1 MTDFIKEI
9 LQETKGN
16 YYFYVFPLAI
26 IVLLILLKRR
36 RISFVL
42 PLILITIGIVN
53 PLFYY
58 VWNKLGLYAYWRIL
72 WIVPIIPVF
81 ATLGSAINERI
92 DNRWFKIV
100 TTLVFASVLAL
111 MGSFVYLGEGGC
123 FVIPATNV
131 SKVPQGVADVADYL
145 LSLKEKPRII
155 AESSISTYIRQYT
168 GDIDT
173 LYGRDVSGYIFSASS
188 DAREVSNELESLVED
203 ITVSEDVSLN
213 DLYNGRN
220 MSAVADVMLNDG
232 YDYLVLNEVSE
243 KLLDQLDESGFELV
257 QNISGYS
264 IYAVNGNPT
273 VIKKRNELGQV
284 ISETSVDEEGNP
296 VVNDDG
302 YSTILYEYDR
312 NGNVSKV
319 FYTDV
324 NGKGVLDRNNRA
336 GYEREYDL
344 QDHIILERNI
354 DQDGNPIVAN
364 NEYAEMRREY
374 MGKYWTKTSY
384 YDTSGNLLNNTFGYA
399 STERQLNEKGNVLDQ
414 VYYGEDGNKI
424 VTTYGY
430 AEIKKQY
437 DGNYVVKEAY
447 YGANSGLLN
456 NKYGYAYVVN
466 SKNGNSE
473 THKYYGE
480 NEKPVMTT
488 FGYSI
493 VTREFDENK
502 NIISEKYYDTED
514 KPLYMLAGYCGYIQ
528 AFDEDNKLISRTY
541 IDENDKP
548 VLRTDGYSMARWIKK
563 NDVYSLHL
571 YDLDS
576 NEIPLSGINLAKDIK
591 DDWSEWITPKYNIV
605 NSTGDFGYLNLGE
618 KNTGD
623 SFMCQIEIEFKNIE
637 KTSGEEFRFWTQGA
651 QDGKWITGNIWNRK
665 LIYLSEPPE
674 DGIYIFTTTEKVSEK
689 MTDISTFYLGF
700 RCDNWASGSF
710 RVRNI
715 KVEVGDEATE
725 WTPGV

>member
-1 MTDFIKEI
+1 MTVFINEI

-16 YYFYVFPLAI
+16 FYFFVFPLTI
-26 IVLLILLKRR
+26 IALLILLKRR

-81 ATLGSAINERI
+81 AALGPAINERI
-92 DNRWFKIV
+92 GNKWFKIV
-100 TTLVFASVLAL
+100 TTLVFAVVLAL
-111 MGSFVYLGEGGC
+111 MGSFVYLGAEGR
-123 FVIPATNV
+123 FVIPATNA

-203 ITVSEDVSLN
+203 ITVSEDVSLK
-213 DLYNGRN
+213 DLYNGIN

-264 IYAVNGNPT
+264 IYSVHGIPT

-284 ISETSVDEEGNP
+284 ISETSVDADGNP

-312 NGNVSKV
+312 NGNVSRV
-319 FYTDV
+319 FYTDI

-354 DQDGNPIVAN
+354 DQNGNPIVAN

-374 MGKYWTKTSY
+374 TGKYWTKTSY
-384 YDTSGNLLNNTFGYA
+384 YDTSGHLLNNAYGYA
-399 STERQLNEKGNVLDQ
+399 STERQLDEKGNVFDQ
-414 VYYGEDGNKI
+414 IYYGEDGKKV
-424 VTTYGY
+424 VTSYGY

-447 YGANSGLLN
+447 YGANSGLIN

-466 SKNGNSE
+466 SKNGNNE

-493 VTREFDENK
+493 VTREYDEN
-502 NIISEKYYDTED
+502 NNLISEKYYDTED

-528 AFDEDNKLISRTY
+528 TFDEDNKLISRTY

-548 VLRTDGYSMARWIKK
+548 VLRTDGYSSTKWIKK
-563 NDVYSLHL
+563 DNTYNVHL
-571 YDLDS
+571 YDLE
-576 NEIPLSGINLAKDIK
+576 NEEISLTGINLAKDVK
-591 DDWSEWITPKYNIV
+591 DNWSEWISPKF
-605 NSTGDFGYLNLGE
+605 NSNNSCGTFGYLNLGD
-618 KNTGD
+618 KMTGD
-623 SFMCQIEIEFKNIE
+623 SFTCQIEIEYKDVR
-637 KTSGEEFRFWTQGA
+637 KTPDKDFRFLAQGA
-651 QDGKWITGNIWNRK
+651 QDGKWVTGNVWNSN
-665 LIYLSEPPE
+665 LVNILEPPE
-674 DGIYIFTTTEKVSEK
+674 DGIYTYTVSGKVSEK
-689 MTDISTFYLGF
+689 MTGISTFDLGF
-700 RCDNWASGSF
+700 RCDYWATGSF
-710 RVRNI
+710 RVRKI

-725 WTPGV
+725 WTPGI